1 MKKNEPLRINYL
13 DYLNYINS
21 AIYYYIIIV
30 YDLFT
35 LRRNPNNYLSSQPS
49 VTVKNVEKPH
59 DSWWLVTE
67 VPSQNI

>member
-59 DSWWLVTE
+59 DS
-67 VPSQNI
+67 